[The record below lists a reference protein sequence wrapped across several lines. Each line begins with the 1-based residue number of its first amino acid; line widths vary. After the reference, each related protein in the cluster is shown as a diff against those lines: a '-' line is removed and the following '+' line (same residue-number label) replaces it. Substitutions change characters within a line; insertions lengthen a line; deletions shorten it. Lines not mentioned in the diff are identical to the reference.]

1 MAEVPSTTPHSDG
14 GSDRAS
20 GGSDSGDTDLVRVA
34 RQVQERAWAP
44 YSGFRVGAALVA
56 RDGSVFAGC
65 NVENASLGLTIC
77 AERAALVAAVAAGHR
92 SFTRIVL
99 VTDAAEPV
107 QPCGACRQF
116 LSEFGL
122 DLEITSV
129 CKSGESASTS
139 LRRLLPDAF
148 GFEEGRR

>member
-14 GSDRAS
+14 PS
-20 GGSDSGDTDLVRVA
+20 GGSDADDAGLLRVA
-34 RQVQERAWAP
+34 REVQARAWAP

-56 RDGSVFAGC
+56 QDGTVFAGC

-77 AERAALVAAVAAGHR
+77 AERAALVAAVAAGYR
-92 SFTRIVL
+92 SFSRIVL

-122 DLEITSV
+122 DLDIMSV
-129 CKSGESASTS
+129 CKSGKSARTS